1 MQYTIA
7 AGATPRGTWVT
18 DPLEGG
24 GRILGEVCH
33 FVDLC
38 GFVVG
43 HPPVQVFASALS
55 NDFELDDS
63 MTALI
68 RYQDGS
74 VANIHYLAR
83 ATSEL
88 PKERFE
94 ASAGGI
100 TAICD
105 NFKQT
110 RIMGAMKNEGIK
122 NVNQD
127 KGQAEAL
134 RQVSRA
140 VLEGTDSPFSLEELV
155 DTSRVTF
162 GILESIRSGAP
173 VAIDKG

>member
-1 MQYTIA
+1 MQYTVA
-7 AGATPRGTWVT
+7 AGATPQGTWIV

-38 GFVVG
+38 SFVVG

-55 NDFELDDS
+55 NDFGLDDS

-94 ASAGGI
+94 ASAGGV

-110 RIMGAMKNEGIK
+110 RIMGAKSSEGVK

-134 RQVSRA
+134 REVSRA
-140 VLEGTDSPFSLEELV
+140 VLKGTGSPFSIEELV

-162 GILESIRSGAP
+162 AILESIRSGAP
-173 VAIDKG
+173 VDIDRG